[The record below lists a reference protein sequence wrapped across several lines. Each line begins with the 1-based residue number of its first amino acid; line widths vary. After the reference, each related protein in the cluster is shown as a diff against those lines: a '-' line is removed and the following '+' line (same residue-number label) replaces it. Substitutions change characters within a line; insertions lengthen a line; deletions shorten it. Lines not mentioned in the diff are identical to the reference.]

1 MTTEYQKNCPEISSG
16 DAAGRNSS
24 SFYRS
29 ASEAF
34 RFILL
39 AAAVLAVILAFAS
52 DIDGIVRGYV
62 NFSYPLGCTLVNYSA
77 GFIRRGLLGEIM
89 QFMNVLCQPFLS
101 MVLLSSGSLLFIL
114 GVILCRMIRLRIKP
128 AYILAIILSPSL
140 ILMQRG
146 ENILRSDAIVLALNI
161 AASCIMLRM
170 GFKAGSSARRIS
182 FAGMLLTDMV
192 IFLMLALSALI
203 HELSASLLPTEML
216 IFLICAGRV
225 RRTMHAAAV
234 SGLLIIL
241 YAVMM
246 TGFKYAD
253 PNIIADSW
261 SGIYTDPDSF
271 RYNTA
276 LLNTADKVHAQNCLE
291 MTLTLLKECA
301 PAYIPQLL
309 LAVAV
314 PFAILLLSGIT
325 VFHSSSSRAGKA
337 RCLLILSCLCP
348 LGLCIAGGDFGRWF
362 SICAINLTAYSLL
375 IAHRAGRE
383 YHESNLSDREKAVRV
398 ISKDCTVIAAAVFLL
413 GLRLDVNGYFSES
426 EQPLSEEVREIAA
439 NSSNLFRDLKPL
451 LTREK
456 VLQPQNGAKKFD

>member
-62 NFSYPLGCTLVNYSA
+62 NFSYLLGCTLVNYSA

-225 RRTMHAAAV
+225 RRTMHAV
-234 SGLLIIL
+234 SVSALLIII

-246 TGFKYAD
+246 TYFKFSD
-253 PNIIADSW
+253 PYTIAMSWDGIYKDPESFRSNLCLLNIADRRAALSW
-261 SGIYTDPDSF
+261 LSLTI
-271 RYNTA
+271 
-276 LLNTADKVHAQNCLE
+276 
-291 MTLTLLKECA
+291 TLIKESA
-301 PAYIPQLL
+301 IAYIPHIFA
-309 LAVAV
+309 AVAV
-314 PFAILLLSGIT
+314 PFIILLLSGIT
-325 VFHSSSSRAGKA
+325 PFRSVSSRAGIL
-337 RCLLILSCLCP
+337 RYLLIISCACP
-348 LGLCIAGGDFGRWF
+348 LGLCIAGIDFGRWF
-362 SICAINLTAYSLL
+362 SICALSLTAHSLL
-375 IAHRAGRE
+375 IAHSSRRSGAAKGMSE
-383 YHESNLSDREKAVRV
+383 QSAVMKSAV
-398 ISKDCTVIAAAVFLL
+398 KQCAAAAAAAALLCFRL
-413 GLRLDVNGYFSES
+413 GLNGYFYES
-426 EQPLSEEVREIAA
+426 EQPLAEEAGNIIAGSA
-439 NSSNLFRDLKPL
+439 GLLGDLKPL
-451 LTREK
+451 LTRDT
-456 VLQPQNGAKKFD
+456 VIQPKNTLR

>member
-216 IFLICAGRV
+216 IFLR
-225 RRTMHAAAV
+225 
-234 SGLLIIL
+234 
-241 YAVMM
+241 
-246 TGFKYAD
+246 
-253 PNIIADSW
+253 
-261 SGIYTDPDSF
+261 
-271 RYNTA
+271 
-276 LLNTADKVHAQNCLE
+276 NCP
-291 MTLTLLKECA
+291 K
-301 PAYIPQLL
+301 
-309 LAVAV
+309 
-314 PFAILLLSGIT
+314 
-325 VFHSSSSRAGKA
+325 
-337 RCLLILSCLCP
+337 
-348 LGLCIAGGDFGRWF
+348 
-362 SICAINLTAYSLL
+362 IN
-375 IAHRAGRE
+375 
-383 YHESNLSDREKAVRV
+383 
-398 ISKDCTVIAAAVFLL
+398 C
-413 GLRLDVNGYFSES
+413 
-426 EQPLSEEVREIAA
+426 
-439 NSSNLFRDLKPL
+439 
-451 LTREK
+451 
-456 VLQPQNGAKKFD
+456 